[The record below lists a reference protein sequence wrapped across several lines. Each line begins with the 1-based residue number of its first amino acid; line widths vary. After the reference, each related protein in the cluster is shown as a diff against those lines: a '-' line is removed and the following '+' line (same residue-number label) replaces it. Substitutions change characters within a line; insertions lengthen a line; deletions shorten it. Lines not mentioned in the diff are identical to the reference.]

1 MCIKNNRRDALRI
14 LQPKSMTEWERERER
29 VEFERAA
36 HLYKP
41 MNVAIA
47 SRFVSSG
54 TIKEDGSLQEGGVKS
69 EGGAVAGT
77 ENTAVISF
85 VSAAGS
91 SKGDV
96 SADKRKAADMKMFGK
111 LTRETQEWVPAK
123 LLCVR

>member
-1 MCIKNNRRDALRI
+1 
-14 LQPKSMTEWERERER
+14 MTEWERERER

-69 EGGAVAGT
+69 EAAADT

-96 SADKRKAADMKMFGK
+96 SADKRKAVDMKMFGK

>member
-69 EGGAVAGT
+69 EAAADT